1 MKSKILLILFLITI
15 YSVFPQSDVKIIS
28 SDFNSIIIEFSP
40 DYIDTSIVSYN
51 GFDFRKAEFDF
62 GRLLNYYEFGSPQIL
77 TRILKVGVPSEF
89 GNTIE
94 VLSSVYQEISGQV
107 LPISYP
113 IPDSFSVSF
122 DFSKNGEYDLY
133 EPKEDLVSFGDI
145 GLSREVYSQ
154 SILINPVKFYPVQN
168 KIKLYTSIV
177 FRINFS
183 QNGVISSKPA
193 GDFLNGLIINYN
205 VAKYWNNETAN
216 QVLKKVTAANSV
228 LANGKWIRFEAP
240 EEGIYKISKAQLSL
254 YGIDANTVDPR
265 TIKIFNNGGKPLPE
279 NIVLPRPADLEENA
293 ILVVGEEDGKFDDN
307 DYILFYGRGSSFWD
321 FASDG
326 KTISRYF
333 HSYSTKNYY
342 WITANGSAGKR
353 ITDKP
358 GQNLTPAVNQNTTEA
373 FADWEI
379 DKISL
384 GKTGRQFMG
393 DDFSNSVTSRTYT
406 NTLNGRVESIPVS
419 YNLRFIVAAP
429 SSLVL
434 RLSENGNQI
443 YQQTLAGYSTEYTV
457 GNPYEINTT
466 YNGTLANNRSTL
478 NISVTPSTVSTIGF
492 LDYFTIKY
500 VKELKAFSEN
510 ILFFS
515 DPAGGLIEYS
525 LNGFSSSNINVF
537 DVTDYS
543 DVKLVTNQ
551 TLLSGGEYKFQMD
564 ESSDH
569 RSKYIAV
576 ENSGFK
582 SPTNPVEITNSNLH
596 GESVGA
602 KFVIITHKNFI
613 EAASKLKQHKE
624 NNIPLKISTYVADI
638 DQIYNEFSGGILDPA
653 AVRDYL
659 KYAYDNW
666 QIKPEY
672 VLLLG
677 KGTYDY
683 KNLEGFGDNFVP
695 TWQSV
700 QSLRYVYGSEDSYTT
715 DDFFVRVAGND
726 LQIDLAVGR
735 ITCTT
740 AANADAMI
748 NKIID
753 YELNQEKGEWRN
765 LVTLVSDD
773 GCKSRDC
780 NEGNMHTVPSENLA
794 NIKFP
799 KSFNFKKIY
808 SAAYPDVITGQGR
821 RKPDVN
827 KAIVDAIN
835 EGTLFLNYFGH
846 GSPEF
851 WADEHI
857 FEKSVILSLLKN
869 DKYFF
874 LGAATCDFGY
884 FDIPNYQSGAE
895 ALMFLNNAGAI
906 ASFSAS
912 RLVFAGQNES
922 LMYNFVTKLFNSGR
936 DSLNLSIP
944 IGKAAKYSK
953 NTSVNDQKYNI
964 LGDPTLRLVVPQYF
978 ASIDSVNGQN
988 LSVDVQVK
996 ALGKTKIDG
1005 TVLNPNGTP
1014 WTDFNGE
1021 GILSIYDS
1029 DRKVN
1034 IKAINYDVNM
1044 SGGLIFNGR
1053 VSITNGK
1060 FSESFVVPKDI
1071 SYENKNGKAI
1081 LYFLNN
1087 SVDGLGYTNRII
1099 VGGTD
1104 SSIVNDGKG
1113 PDIEIFFDDVAYN
1126 NGYLVNLNPSLIVK
1140 LSDETGLNTTGTGV
1154 GHKLEG
1160 ILDQKLGSPI
1170 DFTNYFKGD
1179 MDAGGRSGTINYKF
1193 TSIEGGDHELLVK
1206 AWDVFNNFSEQNTFF
1221 SVVDGNDLVIR
1232 DVYNYPNP
1240 FSDKTQFTF
1249 QQNLSK
1255 PIDVKIK
1262 VYTIA
1267 GRLIKEIEHY
1277 NVNDRFVV
1285 IDWDGR
1291 DEDNNQLANGTY
1303 LYKIIIKSADG
1314 EFNKS
1319 VLGKLAVI
1327 R

>member
-1 MKSKILLILFLITI
+1 MKSKILIILFLITASLS
-15 YSVFPQSDVKIIS
+15 YSQRDVKIIS
-28 SDFNSIIIEFSP
+28 SDFNSVTVEYSP
-40 DYIDTSIVSYN
+40 VYIDTSIVSYN
-51 GFDFRKAEFDF
+51 GINFRKAEFNF
-62 GRLLNYYEFGSPQIL
+62 GTLINYSEFGSPQIL
-77 TRILKVGVPSEF
+77 TRIINVGVPSEY

-94 VLSSVYQEISGQV
+94 VLSSSYQEIAGQ
-107 LPISYP
+107 LIPIPYSK
-113 IPDSFSVSF
+113 PDSFSVSF
-122 DFSKNGEYDLY
+122 DFSKNTEYDLY
-133 EPKEDLVSFGDI
+133 EPKADLVSFGEI
-145 GLSREVYSQ
+145 GLVREVYSQ
-154 SILINPVKFYPVQN
+154 SININPVKFFPIQN
-168 KIKLYTSIV
+168 KIRLYTNIIV
-177 FRINFS
+177 RINFS
-183 QNGVISSKPA
+183 PNSVISSKPA
-193 GDFLNGLIINYN
+193 DNFLDGLIINYN

-216 QVLKKVTAANSV
+216 EKLNNVTVTNSV
-228 LANGKWIRFEAP
+228 LASGKWIRFEAP
-240 EEGIYKISKAQLSL
+240 EEGIYKISKSQLSL

-265 TIKIFNNGGKPLPE
+265 TIKIYNNGGKVLPE
-279 NIVLPRPADLEENA
+279 NNSLPRPADLEENA
-293 ILVVGEEDGKFDDN
+293 ILVAGEDDGKFDEA

-321 FASDG
+321 YSSDG

-333 HSYSTKNYY
+333 HPYSTKNYF
-342 WITANGSAGKR
+342 WITSNGSAGKR

-358 GQNLTPAVNQNTTEA
+358 GQNTTPTLDQTTSEA
-373 FADWEI
+373 FADWEV
-379 DKISL
+379 DKINL

-393 DDFSNSVTSRTYT
+393 DDFSNSVKSRTYT
-406 NTLNGRVESIPVS
+406 NTLSGRVDSIPIS
-419 YNLRFIVAAP
+419 YYLRFIVGAP
-429 SSLVL
+429 NSMTLK
-434 RLSENGNQI
+434 LSENGSQI
-443 YQQTLAGYSTEYTV
+443 FQQNLAGYSGDYIV
-457 GNPYEINTT
+457 GNAHPIDASFS
-466 YNGTLANNRSTL
+466 GSLVDNRSML
-478 NISVTPSTVSTIGF
+478 NISVTPSTISTIGY

-500 VKELKAFSEN
+500 VKQLKAFSDN

-515 DPAGGLIEYS
+515 DSNGGLIEYS
-525 LNGFSSSNINVF
+525 LVGFSSSNIKVF
-537 DVTDYS
+537 DVTNYS
-543 DVKLVTNQ
+543 DIKLITNH
-551 TLLSGGEYKFQMD
+551 TLISGGDCKFQMD
-564 ESSDH
+564 ETASQ
-569 RSKYIAV
+569 RSKYLAV
-576 ENSGFK
+576 ESTGFK
-582 SPTNPVEITNSNLH
+582 SPTNPVEISNSNLH

-602 KFVIITHKNFI
+602 KFVIITHKNFM
-613 EAASKLKQHKE
+613 EAANKLKNHKE
-624 NNIPLKISTYVADI
+624 NNIPLTFSTFVADI
-638 DQIYNEFSGGILDPA
+638 DQIYNEFSCGVVDPT

-666 QIKPEY
+666 QIKPDY
-672 VLLLG
+672 VLLFG

-695 TWQSV
+695 TWQSTE
-700 QSLRYVYGSEDSYTT
+700 SLRFVYGQEDSYTT
-715 DDFFVRVAGND
+715 DDYFARVSGTD
-726 LQIDLAVGR
+726 DFIDLFIGR

-740 AANADAMI
+740 AANADQMV

-773 GCKSRDC
+773 GCRSRDC
-780 NEGNMHTVPSENLA
+780 NEGNMHTLPSENLS

-808 SAAYPDVITGQGR
+808 AAAYPDVITGQGR

-827 KAIVDAIN
+827 QAIVDAIN

-846 GSPEF
+846 GSPEL

-857 FEKSVILSLLKN
+857 FEKSVVLSQLKN

-895 ALMFLNNAGAI
+895 ALMFLPNSGAI
-906 ASFSAS
+906 ASFTAS
-912 RLVFAGQNES
+912 RLVFAGSNER
-922 LMYNFVTKLFNSGR
+922 LMYDFVTKLFNSGR
-936 DSLNLSIP
+936 DSLNLSFT
-944 IGKAAKYSK
+944 IGKAAKLSK
-953 NTSVNDQKYNI
+953 TTLVNDQKYNI
-964 LGDPTLRLVVPQYF
+964 LGDPTLRLKVPQYP

-988 LSVDVQVK
+988 LSMDVQVK

-1005 TVLNPNGTP
+1005 TILKPDNTP

-1029 DRKVN
+1029 ERKVM
-1034 IKAINYDVNM
+1034 ITTINYEVNI

-1060 FSESFVVPKDI
+1060 FSESFIVPKDI
-1071 SYENKNGKAI
+1071 SYENKNGKVI

-1104 SSIVNDGKG
+1104 SSLSNDGKG

-1126 NGYLVNLNPSLIVK
+1126 NGYLVNQNPNLIVK

-1160 ILDQKLGSPI
+1160 ILNQKLNSPL
-1170 DFTNYFKGD
+1170 DFTNYFTGD
-1179 MDAGGRSGTINYKF
+1179 LDAGGKSGSINYKF
-1193 TSIEGGDHELLVK
+1193 TNIESGDHELLVK

-1232 DVYNYPNP
+1232 DIYNYPNP

-1249 QQNLSK
+1249 QQNLTK

-1267 GRLIKEIEHY
+1267 GRLIKEIEQF
-1277 NVNDRFVV
+1277 NVNDKFVV
-1285 IDWDGR
+1285 VDWDGR
-1291 DEDNNQLANGTY
+1291 DADGDQLANGTY
-1303 LYKIIIKSADG
+1303 LYKVIIKSVDG

-1327 R
+1327 K